1 MPSQK
6 TTIDISF
13 STIIKLILVILAV
26 WFLFFI
32 RDIAVLFFLVLIIVA
47 ALTPLVDK
55 LSQRAPRALVVTFL
69 GLILIG
75 VLVGI
80 GFSIIPPLVT
90 EVKELAINLPIIT
103 AKLGPINRS
112 IQAYTG
118 NYQEN
123 LFNLSS
129 QIGNLTT
136 GIFST
141 TIGFVSGVFAF
152 VLVIVLSF
160 YMLVDQESASAYFY
174 KLLSP
179 DKREQVSLIIK
190 KISVK
195 MGHWLGGNLVL
206 MLFIGILDLIALSVL
221 GVPYALILAI
231 WGGLVEVIPYLGPW
245 LGLVP
250 AVIIALTVSPLTALF
265 VAIAFIIIQQL
276 ESNFIAP
283 KIIGRAIG
291 LSPVIIILSLLI
303 GAKLLGLL
311 GIIIAV
317 PTAAIISV
325 FVTEWAEI
333 KQLNK

>member
-1 MPSQK
+1 M
-6 TTIDISF
+6 
-13 STIIKLILVILAV
+13 
-26 WFLFFI
+26 
-32 RDIAVLFFLVLIIVA
+32 
-47 ALTPLVDK
+47 
-55 LSQRAPRALVVTFL
+55 
-69 GLILIG
+69 IG

-90 EVKELAINLPIIT
+90 EVKELAINLPIIS

-112 IQAYTG
+112 FQAYTG

-141 TIGFVSGVFAF
+141 TLGFVSGVFAF
-152 VLVIVLSF
+152 IMIIVLSF
-160 YMLVDQESASAYFY
+160 YMLVDQESTSAYFY

-179 DKREQVSLIIK
+179 NKREEVGIIIK

-195 MGHWLGGNLVL
+195 MGQWLGGNLLL
-206 MLFIGILDLIALSVL
+206 MLFIGALDLIALMVL

-250 AVIIALTVSPLTALF
+250 AVLIALTVSPLTALF

-276 ESNFIAP
+276 ESNIIAP
-283 KIIGRAIG
+283 KIISRAIG

-325 FVTEWAEI
+325 FINEWSEI